1 MAPLAYSNNIK
12 TSINTQYQ
20 YNARYRTYKYTL
32 YHYYYNNVQCT
43 PLTTFLR
50 LVLQ

>member
-1 MAPLAYSNNIK
+1 MAPLACSNNIN

-20 YNARYRTYKYTL
+20 YNARYRTYNYTL
-32 YHYYYNNVQCT
+32 YHYYYDSVQCT